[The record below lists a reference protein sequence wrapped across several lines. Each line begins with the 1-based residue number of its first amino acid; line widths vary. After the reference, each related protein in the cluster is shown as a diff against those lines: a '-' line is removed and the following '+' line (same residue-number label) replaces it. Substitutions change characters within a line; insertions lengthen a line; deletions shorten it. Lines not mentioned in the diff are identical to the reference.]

1 MAPRHVVTCLAPC
14 RRGARRVLWQTPGSE
29 SVCPGCEGG
38 SSVGEGFC
46 YNLSTALDDCS
57 ELGEGGSLG
66 VFSGDQYMV
75 DDFCCQD
82 KA

>member
-1 MAPRHVVTCLAPC
+1 MAPRSVVSCLAPC
-14 RRGARRVLWQTPGSE
+14 RGGVRKVLGLTPSSE

-46 YNLSTALDDCS
+46 YNLSTAPDDCS

-66 VFSGDQYMV
+66 VFLGDLDMIY
-75 DDFCCQD
+75 DF
-82 KA
+82 

>member
-14 RRGARRVLWQTPGSE
+14 RRGARRVLGQTPSSE

-46 YNLSTALDDCS
+46 YNLGTAPDDCS
-57 ELGEGGSLG
+57 ELGEGGILG
-66 VFSGDQYMV
+66 VFPGDKDMIN
-75 DDFCCQD
+75 DF
-82 KA
+82 